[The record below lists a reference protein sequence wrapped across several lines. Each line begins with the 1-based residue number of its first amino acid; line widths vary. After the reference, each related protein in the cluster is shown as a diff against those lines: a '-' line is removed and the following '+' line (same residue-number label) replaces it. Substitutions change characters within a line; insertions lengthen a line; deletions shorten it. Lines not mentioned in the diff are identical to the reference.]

1 MKSLFNITAEARELV
16 SALIEG
22 ELSEELENALVIN
35 QNELQEKSI
44 NYAYAIKSIES
55 DIDAIDAE
63 IKRLQT
69 LKSSRTNA
77 IDRMKS
83 AVLNALTIYG
93 INKVTSPTLNLS
105 VRLNNPSVEIIN
117 EYQIPQKFFK
127 EKVKIEIDKVGIK
140 NAIDEGEIVPGAII
154 NRKSRLEIK

>member
-1 MKSLFNITAEARELV
+1 MKSLFKISEEAKIIA

-22 ELSEELENALVIN
+22 ELSEEMENALVIN

-55 DIDAIDAE
+55 DIDAIDSE
-63 IKRLQT
+63 IKRLQA

-83 AVLNALTIYG
+83 AVLDALTIYG
-93 INKVTSPTLNLS
+93 IEKVTSPTLNLS
-105 VRLNNPSVEIIN
+105 VRLNPEAVEIVN
-117 EYQIPQKFFK
+117 EYQIPQEFFK
-127 EKVKIEIDKVGIK
+127 EKVTISIDKTAIK
-140 NAIDEGEIVPGAII
+140 EAIKSGQEVPGAVI